1 VWILHKILCEL
12 GNYAMLNKVHNS
24 PPFGQISSNANNRW
38 YVEFRNGQDTNLT
51 PAVSIQFRVCET
63 VSVAVYY

>member
-1 VWILHKILCEL
+1 
-12 GNYAMLNKVHNS
+12 MLNKVHNS